1 MKQVETGRA
10 PMPYEINCYDKNGNL
25 ERRSYAET
33 LEQAER
39 IRLSWAKRHDIT
51 EFGYMPTIWKY
62 DYKDAQYNRM
72 EGY

>member
-1 MKQVETGRA
+1 MKVDTKRA
-10 PMPYEINCYDKNGNL
+10 PMPYEVNCYDASGNF

-39 IRLSWAKRHDIT
+39 VRLSWAKRHGIT

-62 DYKDAQYNRM
+62 DYREANYNRM

>member
-1 MKQVETGRA
+1 MKHVETGRT
-10 PMPYEINCYDKNGNL
+10 PMSYEINCYDKNGNL

-33 LEQAER
+33 LEKAER